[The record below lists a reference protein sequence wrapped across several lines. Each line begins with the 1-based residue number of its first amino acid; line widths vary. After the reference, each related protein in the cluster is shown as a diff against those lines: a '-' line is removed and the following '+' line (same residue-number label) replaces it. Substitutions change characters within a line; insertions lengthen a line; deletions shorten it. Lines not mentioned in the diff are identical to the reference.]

1 MTIRQSSI
9 KVHDHSAKA
18 DPPGSVH
25 QQKPSPSTLTTQAKP
40 VGSRVL
46 RRPTSAPPPK
56 RRPAQAPKPKPE
68 PEVDLRSYSKSFKL
82 LGMDIPSN
90 RQEATKLTHQDVTI
104 RTTSPTLRTRLR
116 ERTQSISNLQD
127 TIDSKEKMAKRE
139 YESIREPLARAV
151 FEEWY
156 FKKREAEREQKL
168 EAEAR
173 RADEEY
179 ERAREEEAKEVKSSE
194 NFKRWL
200 AEKKRLAK
208 RQMKIGRK
216 REARAE
222 REKEEQMARIERAQR
237 EWLDKKR
244 AEMRKAK
251 KAVEKARKPEET
263 EEEKREREEAAKKA
277 KERHFEE
284 WKAKL
289 DAAMRAKMAEE
300 KGKRLREIEK
310 KREDAREKKKDSEAA
325 FKGWL
330 AKKASLAAEANS
342 KGTRK
347 VVRER
352 GSAEKHRSDASRKA
366 YEDWLDII
374 EQRELEDKYAEEERI
389 VRSLWRPPWYPAG
402 ITQD

>member
-1 MTIRQSSI
+1 MGKLAR
-9 KVHDHSAKA
+9 
-18 DPPGSVH
+18 PE
-25 QQKPSPSTLTTQAKP
+25 
-40 VGSRVL
+40 GSRVL

-56 RRPAQAPKPKPE
+56 RRPAQPPKPKPE
-68 PEVDLRSYSKSFKL
+68 PVVDLRSYSKSFKL
-82 LGMDIPSN
+82 LGLDIPSN
-90 RQEATKLTHQDVTI
+90 RQEATRLTHQDVTI

-127 TIDSKEKMAKRE
+127 IIDSKEKMAKRE
-139 YESIREPLARAV
+139 YESIRAPLSQAV

-156 FKKREAEREQKL
+156 FKKREVEKEEKM

-179 ERAREEEAKEVKSSE
+179 AKAREEEEKEAKSSE

-208 RQMKIGRK
+208 KQMRIGK
-216 REARAE
+216 RREVRLE
-222 REKEEQMARIERAQR
+222 REKGEQMERIERAQR
-237 EWLDKKR
+237 EWRDKKR
-244 AEMRKAK
+244 AQMLKAK
-251 KAVEKARKPEET
+251 KAAEKAKKPEET
-263 EEEKREREEAAKKA
+263 EEEKREGEEAKKKA
-277 KERHFEE
+277 KERHFGE

-289 DAAMRAKMAEE
+289 DAAMRAKMGEE
-300 KGKRLREIEK
+300 KGKRLQLIEK
-310 KREDAREKKKDSEAA
+310 KRDDVREKKTGSEAA

-330 AKKASLAAEANS
+330 AKKASLAAEAEART

-347 VVRER
+347 MAR
-352 GSAEKHRSDASRKA
+352 GKGGAEKDRSDASRKA

-374 EQRELEDKYAEEERI
+374 EQRELEDKYSEEERL

>member
-1 MTIRQSSI
+1 MT
-9 KVHDHSAKA
+9 
-18 DPPGSVH
+18 
-25 QQKPSPSTLTTQAKP
+25 
-40 VGSRVL
+40 
-46 RRPTSAPPPK
+46 RRPTSAPPPPK
-56 RRPAQAPKPKPE
+56 RRPAQPPKPPKPKQE
-68 PEVDLRSYSKSFKL
+68 PVVDLRSYSKSFKL
-82 LGMDIPSN
+82 LGLDIPSN

-104 RTTSPTLRTRLR
+104 QTTSPTLRTRLR

-127 TIDSKEKMAKRE
+127 MIDSKEKMAKRE
-139 YESIREPLARAV
+139 YESIREPLSRAV

-156 FKKREAEREQKL
+156 FRKKEAEREQKT

-179 ERAREEEAKEVKSSE
+179 ERAREEEEKEAKSSE

-208 RQMKIGRK
+208 RQMRIGK
-216 REARAE
+216 RREVRAE
-222 REKEEQMARIERAQR
+222 REKEEQRERIERAQR
-237 EWLDKKR
+237 EWREKKQAQRLKAKR
-244 AEMRKAK
+244 AAEKAK
-251 KAVEKARKPEET
+251 KPEET
-263 EEEKREREEAAKKA
+263 EEERREREEAEKKA

-289 DAAMRAKMAEE
+289 DAAMRTKMAEE
-300 KGKRLREIEK
+300 KGRRLREIEK
-310 KREDAREKKKDSEAA
+310 KREDAREKKQDSEAA

-330 AKKASLAAEANS
+330 AKKASLAAAGA
-342 KGTRK
+342 KGAKGARK
-347 VVRER
+347 VGAGR
-352 GSAEKHRSDASRKA
+352 GSAAEKDRSDASRRA

-374 EQRELEDKYAEEERI
+374 EQRELEEKYAEEERL